1 MFSIAPV
8 YSSVLAVMI
17 YILLYFLFNE
27 EHEIHH
33 AQEFENRF
41 WTLYFAL
48 FAGAAV
54 YVRDSPFCI
63 GDNHPYLGLFI
74 IFVFGYAAHTW
85 DRIIHRK
92 EMSQPAGLGL
102 RRGASA
108 AQSLAQLNTLSMP
121 VEDQLNRISDCMYNI
136 DQLLVPSTIN
146 NLINQPFIMR
156 NEREIIS
163 IFEDANPKALNWFIS
178 HVKLALVFYK
188 IKDHRNFRGQH
199 RTELIEL
206 LAVDRISVLTVKSR
220 VCLLKALLLLKI
232 TAVPRAEHWVRNIIL
247 STHLDE
253 LSELKTLTDCTGD
266 YRTMTK
272 LVYEDIRSETV
283 RRDILSHLKKEANVQ
298 RAHFENRTRKSK
310 QMRQRSWRKILSDVD
325 DTLTSS
331 GGSYPAGID
340 KRYGKKVVY
349 PGVLGLYRELD
360 LGTDGPEEFPAN
372 TIGNLVFLS
381 ARPHLYKGKHE
392 SLVALARLHVHVS
405 THTRSF
411 LIKHRC

>member
-1 MFSIAPV
+1 MAALIWI
-8 YSSVLAVMI
+8 VL
-17 YILLYFLFNE
+17 LFLFNE

-41 WTLYFAL
+41 WTFYFAIL
-48 FAGAAV
+48 VGAAI
-54 YVRDSPFCI
+54 YIGDSPFCI
-63 GDNHPYLGLFI
+63 GDTHPYLGLFI
-74 IFVFGYAAHTW
+74 VFFFGYAAHTW

-92 EMSQPAGLGL
+92 EMSQPPGLGL
-102 RRGASA
+102 KRGASA
-108 AQSLAQLNTLSMP
+108 AQSLAQLNMSNMP
-121 VEDQLNRISDCMYNI
+121 VEDQRNRISECMYNI

-163 IFEDANPKALNWFIS
+163 IFEEANPKALNWFIS
-178 HVKLALVFYK
+178 NVKLALVFYK

-220 VCLLKALLLLKI
+220 VCLVKALLLLKI

-253 LSELKTLTDCTGD
+253 LSELKTLTDSTGD
-266 YRTMTK
+266 YLTMTK
-272 LVYEDIRSETV
+272 LIYEEIRSETI
-283 RRDILSHLKKEANVQ
+283 RRDILSHIKKEANVQ
-298 RAHFENRTRKSK
+298 RAHLENRTRKSK
-310 QMRQRSWRKILSDVD
+310 LMKQRSWRKILSDVD
-325 DTLTSS
+325 DTLTCS

-340 KRYGKKVVY
+340 ERYGKKVVY
-349 PGVLGLYRELD
+349 PGVIGLYRELD
-360 LGTDGPEEFPAN
+360 LGTNGPEEFPPN

-381 ARPHLYKGKHE
+381 ARPHLYKGM
-392 SLVALARLHVHVS
+392 VNLAPLAYFCNLHSRTVI
-405 THTRSF
+405 F
-411 LIKHRC
+411 LSS

>member
-1 MFSIAPV
+1 MLVGASI
-8 YSSVLAVMI
+8 
-17 YILLYFLFNE
+17 
-27 EHEIHH
+27 
-33 AQEFENRF
+33 
-41 WTLYFAL
+41 
-48 FAGAAV
+48 

-63 GDNHPYLGLFI
+63 GDDHPFIGLFI
-74 IFVFGYAAHTW
+74 VFIIGYAAHTW
-85 DRIIHRK
+85 DRIMHRK
-92 EMSQPAGLGL
+92 EMSQPSGLGL

-108 AQSLAQLNTLSMP
+108 AQSLAQLNASNLP

-163 IFEDANPKALNWFIS
+163 IFEEANAKALNWFIS

-247 STHLDE
+247 STHLHE
-253 LSELKTLTDCTGD
+253 LSELKTLTDSTGD
-266 YRTMTK
+266 YLTMTK
-272 LVYEDIRSETV
+272 LIYEDIRSETV

-298 RAHFENRTRKSK
+298 RAHLENRTRKSK
-310 QMRQRSWRKILSDVD
+310 QMNQISWRKILSDVD
-325 DTLTSS
+325 DTLTCS

-349 PGVLGLYRELD
+349 PGVIGLYRELD
-360 LGTDGPEEFPAN
+360 LGTNGPEEFPPN
-372 TIGNLVFLS
+372 TVGNLVFLS
-381 ARPHLYKGKHE
+381 ARPHLYKGMF
-392 SLVALARLHVHVS
+392 ALMQNVLITWFRTNHFD
-405 THTRSF
+405 RF
-411 LIKHRC
+411 LLNRC